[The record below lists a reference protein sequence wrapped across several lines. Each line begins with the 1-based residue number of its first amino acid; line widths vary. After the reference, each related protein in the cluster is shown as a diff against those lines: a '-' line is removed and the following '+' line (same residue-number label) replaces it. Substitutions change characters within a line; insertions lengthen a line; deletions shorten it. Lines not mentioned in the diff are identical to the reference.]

1 MLRLGVYKLPI
12 AEVIVIRTIVRLS
25 AGQAGFAWQL
35 VDAPPYDALLVD
47 GPSVEHE
54 YPRVVGMAAA
64 VLRLTR
70 MNAGGQPGTMER
82 PIRADRLQQWLRS
95 IEHALR
101 EAQPGGLTLHE
112 QTALE
117 VEVSDAEHFML
128 RRWPP
133 AMLLRNDL
141 DNIRMA
147 SLLSRRA
154 LNATELADI
163 SQLPFSQCVAFLYE
177 LRKAGVLELHV
188 AQTLPPLMPKADKA
202 VRGGDFARSFING
215 IRRRL
220 GLRVP

>member
-1 MLRLGVYKLPI
+1 MLRLGVYKLPV
-12 AEVIVIRTIVRLS
+12 AEIIVIRTIVRLS
-25 AGQAGFAWQL
+25 ASDAGFAWQL

-47 GPSVEHE
+47 GPAVEHE

-70 MNAGGQPGTMER
+70 MNSGGQPGTMER
-82 PIRADRLQQWLRS
+82 PIPADRLQQWLRS

-117 VEVSDAEHFML
+117 VEVSDAERFML

-147 SLLSRRA
+147 SLLARRA
-154 LNATELADI
+154 LNASELADI
-163 SQLPFSQCVAFLYE
+163 SQLPFAQCVSFLHA
-177 LRKAGVLELHV
+177 LKKAGVLELHV
-188 AQTLPPLMPKADKA
+188 EPPMLPPVLKGEAA
-202 VRGGDFARSFING
+202 VRGGDFARGLVNV

-220 GLRVP
+220 GI